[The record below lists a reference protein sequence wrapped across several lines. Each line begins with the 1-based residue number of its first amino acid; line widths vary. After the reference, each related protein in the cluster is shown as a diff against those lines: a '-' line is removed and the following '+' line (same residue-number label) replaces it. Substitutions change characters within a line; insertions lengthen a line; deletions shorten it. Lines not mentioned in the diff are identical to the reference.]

1 MTGQCQWVDY
11 SLRGERIEKKGRVKG
26 RTGKRKAKEINQKKN
41 INLRNWICQMKINL

>member
-11 SLRGERIEKKGRVKG
+11 SLRGEKIEKKWRVKG